1 MLKIF
6 LVFFISQ
13 IPYPALPKVKTE
25 TSEWI
30 PYSFKGS
37 EFFKYEVRG
46 VEDKETKTGYEIIQ
60 ISKSGEK
67 YKIKIEGKYGES
79 EGSFTT
85 TVENKDDIAGAIISQ
100 SIFNPYL
107 APLAAALFSPAWAYY
122 FGVIGI
128 STEEGSYW
136 KQKDQSGNL
145 TEVEVKGSETYAGKK
160 GKKMIVKENGKE
172 VWVIV
177 WAEDVALP
185 LYIRMGKKDE
195 GFYELK
201 LVEYKD

>member
-1 MLKIF
+1 MIL

-13 IPYPALPKVKTE
+13 IPYPVSPKGKTE

-30 PYSFKGS
+30 PYNFKGS
-37 EFFKYEVRG
+37 EFFKYEVKG
-46 VEDKETKTGYEIIQ
+46 LEDKETKTGYEIIQ

-85 TVENKDDIAGAIISQ
+85 SVENKEDIAGAIIGQ

-107 APLAAALFSPAWAYY
+107 APLALALFSPAWTFY
-122 FGVIGI
+122 FGIAGI
-128 STEEGSYW
+128 SMEEGSYW
-136 KQKDQSGNL
+136 KQKNEEGDV
-145 TEVEVKGSETYAGKK
+145 TEIEIKGSETYAGKK

-177 WAEDVALP
+177 WAKDVPLP
-185 LYIRMGKKDE
+185 LYMKMGEEDE
-195 GFYELK
+195 NFYELK
-201 LVEYKD
+201 LVEYKE